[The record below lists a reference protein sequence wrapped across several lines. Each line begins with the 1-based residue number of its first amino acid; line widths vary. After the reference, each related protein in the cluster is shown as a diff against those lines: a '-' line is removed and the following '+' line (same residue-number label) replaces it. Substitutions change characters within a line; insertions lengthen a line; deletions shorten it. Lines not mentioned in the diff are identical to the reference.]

1 MTSERQRAANR
12 RNAQRSTGPRTAEG
26 GEISSRN
33 SQQHGVLSRRVTTDV
48 EGNEIYE
55 RMLNGFM
62 GEYGPRSET
71 EILLVERLANL
82 FWRERRLI
90 QTE

>member
-1 MTSERQRAANR
+1 
-12 RNAQRSTGPRTAEG
+12 
-26 GEISSRN
+26 SSRN